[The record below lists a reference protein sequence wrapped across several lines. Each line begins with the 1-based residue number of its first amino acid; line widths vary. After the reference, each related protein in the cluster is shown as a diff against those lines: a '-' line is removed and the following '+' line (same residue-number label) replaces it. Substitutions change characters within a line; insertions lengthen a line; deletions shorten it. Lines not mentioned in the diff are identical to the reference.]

1 MRRNEKE
8 IIDRGEIDAIIN
20 ASQVCRVALAK
31 DNQPYLVPLSFGYD
45 GQAIYLH
52 TAVEGKKI
60 DYIEANNRVCVE
72 FERDVRLKPD
82 EKKAC
87 KWSIYFESV
96 IGDGTIQELTSL
108 EDKQYGLNQ
117 IMRHYSGKDWDFDSK
132 AMAKT
137 RLWKITIASLCGKH
151 TI

>member
-8 IIDRGEIDAIIN
+8 IIDRSEIDAIIN
-20 ASQVCRVALAK
+20 ASQVCRVAMAK

-45 GQAIYLH
+45 GRDIYLH

-60 DYIEANNRVCVE
+60 DYFESNNRVCIE
-72 FERDVRLKPD
+72 FERSIQLKPD

-87 KWSIYFESV
+87 KWSMYYESV
-96 IGDGTIQELTSL
+96 IGDGTILELTAL

-117 IMRHYSGKDWDFDSK
+117 IMRHYSGKDWNFDFK
-132 AMAKT
+132 MVAKT
-137 RLWKITIASLCGKH
+137 RLWKITVASLSGKH

>member
-20 ASQVCRVALAK
+20 GSQVCRVAMAK

-60 DYIEANNRVCVE
+60 DYFEHNNRVCVE
-72 FERDVRLKPD
+72 FERSIRLKPD

-87 KWSIYFESV
+87 NWSMHYESV
-96 IGDGTIQELTSL
+96 IGDGTISELTAQ

-117 IMRHYSGKDWDFDSK
+117 IMRHYSGKDWTFDTK
-132 AMAKT
+132 VMAKT
-137 RLWKITIASLCGKH
+137 RLWKITIASLGGKH
-151 TI
+151 AV

>member
-8 IIDRGEIDAIIN
+8 IIDRGQIDAIIN

-45 GQAIYLH
+45 GRAIYLH

-60 DYIEANNRVCVE
+60 DYFEANNRVCVE
-72 FERDVRLKPD
+72 FERSVRLKPD

-87 KWSIYFESV
+87 KWSICYESV
-96 IGDGTIQELTSL
+96 IGDGTIQELTAL

-132 AMAKT
+132 VMAKA
-137 RLWKITIASLCGKH
+137 RLWKITITSLCGKH